1 MARLDDIPEPTRTA
15 VRDLPCPSFDTAPF
29 VTGRPLARHR
39 VALISSAALVRPG
52 EAPFAVGS
60 GEARAIPGRPGA
72 HELLMSHVSIN
83 FDRSGFQRD
92 LNVVFPIDRLHD
104 LADSGLIGSV
114 AAAHYTVMGSTDPAE
129 MAGSVQAMADGLRAD
144 RVTAAVLL
152 PV

>member
-1 MARLDDIPEPTRTA
+1 MARLEDIPEPTRTA
-15 VRDLPCPSFDTAPF
+15 VRDLPCPRFDTAPF
-29 VTGRPLARHR
+29 ITGTPLARHR
-39 VALISSAALVRPG
+39 VALISSAALVRRG

-92 LNVVFPIDRLHD
+92 LNVVLPIDRLHD
-104 LADSGLIGSV
+104 LADEGLIGSV
-114 AAAHYTVMGSTDPAE
+114 AGSHYTVMGSTDPTE
-129 MAGSVQAMADGLRAD
+129 MAASVQAMADGLRAD
-144 RVTAAVLL
+144 RASTAVLL

>member
-15 VRDLPCPSFDTAPF
+15 VRDLPCPRYDTTPF
-29 VTGRPLARHR
+29 VTGTPLARHR
-39 VALISSAALVRPG
+39 VALVSSAALVRRG

-60 GEARAIPGRPGA
+60 GEARAVPGRPGA

-83 FDRSGFQRD
+83 FDRAGFQRD
-92 LNVVFPIDRLHD
+92 LNVAFPIDRLHE
-104 LADSGLIGSV
+104 LAEQGQIGSV
-114 AAAHYTVMGSTDPAE
+114 ADTHYTLMGSTDPAE
-129 MAGSVQAMADGLRAD
+129 MAASVQAMADGLLAD